1 MKLRFAFASLS
12 LSLALPMLCG
22 ISASTLAQTAL
33 TPTLANTNPQG
44 RVVLIDRIVAVVN
57 DDAITQ
63 RDLNERMRIIE
74 AQLARNG
81 VRPPGRE
88 EFEKQVLDRA
98 ITDRAQI
105 HFAKEAGIRI
115 DDLTLDRA
123 VARIAQDSGT
133 TPDKF
138 RDALERDGINYL
150 KFREDIRGEIMISR
164 IREREVDSKVPIA
177 EGEVGECLRERAGGA
192 TSTAVSA
199 SAGQDLNLS
208 QILIRVPENASP
220 EQIEAR
226 KKRAEEA
233 LAALKG
239 GRDFVQVSVTYS
251 DANNAATGGNFGWRP
266 VDRLPELFVNAVEKI
281 KPGEVSAIVKS
292 PNGFHIVLLVDRR
305 SVGGSAN
312 NAGANNGAAGNQ
324 VTQTR
329 ARHILIKTNEIT
341 SSQEAERRLIG
352 IKERLD
358 NKAADFEALARQ
370 FSQDA
375 SGPKGGDLGWVY
387 PGDTVPDFERAMD
400 ALQPG
405 QVSKPVQ
412 SPFGWHLIEVVERK
426 REDASAE
433 RLRQSCMNAIRD
445 RKSEENYQEWVR
457 QIRDRAY
464 VEVRLEER

>member
-1 MKLRFAFASLS
+1 MTLRHDFIS
-12 LSLALPMLCG
+12 LSLALPLCCT
-22 ISASTLAQTAL
+22 IVPTFAQTAI

-98 ITDRAQI
+98 ITDRTQI

-138 RDALERDGINYL
+138 RDALERDGINYF

-192 TSTAVSA
+192 TSTPVSA

-266 VDRLPELFVNAVEKI
+266 VDRLPELFVNAVERI
-281 KPGEVSAIVKS
+281 KPGEVSPIVKS
-292 PNGFHIVLLVDRR
+292 ANGFHIVLLVDRR
-305 SVGGSAN
+305 SAGSAS
-312 NAGANNGAAGNQ
+312 NAGAAGIQ

-433 RLRQSCMNAIRD
+433 RQRQSCMNAIRD